1 MLTRLQTAGPF
12 LAFLVLCGVFV
23 WQVKAASERLI
34 DHADYQKQLN
44 ITAANVFSPA
54 DANNSDDS
62 LKIYAVNVVHTP
74 PFKSPF
80 IAYGIYLGE
89 GTVVTAAHVVG
100 RYPFFSNPRVLVA
113 GEDLLATVIKEGSPE
128 QTDLALLSVDQER
141 LPISLRLRRIPLC
154 KKPLQV
160 GGDVI
165 VVYPERTVR
174 SRVISPLLIDPQLRT
189 RYNTLINEPEGSG
202 SGIFDAETKCLLGI
216 TSKEF
221 EKYSYRDSYGRV
233 IIQANGFAGYFEP
246 ALNYVPPTFR
256 F

>member
-12 LAFLVLCGVFV
+12 LAFLILCGVFV

-34 DHADYQKQLN
+34 DPADYQRRLN

-113 GEDLLATVIKEGSPE
+113 GEDLPATVIKEGSPE

-141 LPISLRLRRIPLC
+141 LPISLRLRRDSAVQKAVAGWRRRHRRISGANSSLSSDFSAAHRPSASYEI
-154 KKPLQV
+154 Q
-160 GGDVI
+160 
-165 VVYPERTVR
+165 YP
-174 SRVISPLLIDPQLRT
+174 DQ
-189 RYNTLINEPEGSG
+189 
-202 SGIFDAETKCLLGI
+202 
-216 TSKEF
+216 
-221 EKYSYRDSYGRV
+221 
-233 IIQANGFAGYFEP
+233 
-246 ALNYVPPTFR
+246 
-256 F
+256 